1 MKRYFILSIGL
12 FLVLF
17 SFNSCKE
24 DIELVGDFKETA
36 VIYGL
41 LDQSDSTHIIKIN
54 RAFIGPGNAIEFAKI
69 PDSSYFSSVNAS
81 ITEYVDKIKTGRSW
95 ILKDTLVDN
104 KSTNGIF
111 YAPTEKLYYFKDSL
125 NELAT
130 YKLEII
136 IYKGSPKE
144 FKVTGETDM
153 VHGIIS
159 GQKQFSSS
167 FDFVTSD
174 NKMNSASAKIAVS
187 NTGNASVINASLK
200 INFNEYQGVNLYNS
214 VNFNWNAGESTV
226 SPNSNYNASLDG
238 SLFYELIKKNVTSNT
253 SITNRKLKSIT
264 IIITGGSEEFNNYI
278 NANKPSSSLAQSKP
292 IYTNLKVNNG
302 NSVVGIFSS
311 RQTVTI
317 VKQFSYIGVNQNPSC
332 LSSNSRKELCT
343 GNISKYTSDLLFCSD
358 HNLDANQL
366 YHCQ

>member
-41 LDQSDSTHIIKIN
+41 LDQSESTHIIKIN
-54 RAFIGPGNAIEFAKI
+54 RAFIGPGNAVEIAKI

-130 YKLEII
+130 YKLDII
-136 IYKGSPKE
+136 IYKGTPKE
-144 FKVTGETDM
+144 FKVTGETEM

-159 GQKQFSSS
+159 GQKQVSSS
-167 FDFVTSD
+167 FDFVSNIGD
-174 NKMNSASAKIAVS
+174 LKSMSLSVS
-187 NTGNASVINASLK
+187 NTGNASIINASVK
-200 INFNEYQGVNLYNS
+200 IDIGEYNNS
-214 VNFNWNAGESTV
+214 TLLNPVTINWNTGEAV
-226 SPNSNYNASLDG
+226 VVPNSTYSTSIQG
-238 SLFYELIKKNVTSNT
+238 KMFYELIRDNVTNT
-253 SITNRKLKSIT
+253 GSINKRKLTSMT
-264 IIITGGSEEFNNYI
+264 IVLTGGSTEFNNYI

-292 IYTNLKVNNG
+292 SYTNLKISNSNN
-302 NSVVGIFSS
+302 VIGIFSS
-311 RQTVTI
+311 RQTITI
-317 VKQFSYIGVNQNPSC
+317 VKQFSYSGVNQNPSC
-332 LSSNSRKELCT
+332 LTTNSRKELCT
-343 GNISKYTSDLLFCSD
+343 GPITGNLLFCSN
-358 HNLDANQL
+358 HNLDSNTG